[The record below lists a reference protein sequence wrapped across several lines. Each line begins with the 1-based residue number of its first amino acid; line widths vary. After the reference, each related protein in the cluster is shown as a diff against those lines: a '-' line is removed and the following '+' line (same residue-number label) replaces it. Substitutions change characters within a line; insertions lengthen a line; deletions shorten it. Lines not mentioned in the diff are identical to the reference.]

1 MAIME
6 QIVGDYLVLSPQGR
20 LEANA
25 GAEEFERQ
33 VQDRVAEGRLHL
45 VVDLHAVSYLDSR
58 GIRALVRAYTTTV
71 RFGGSFR
78 LVGPTIL
85 VRAALEI
92 TKLTNVLQVYD
103 SVEAATRSLPT

>member
-1 MAIME
+1 MAIPE

-20 LEANA
+20 LETNV
-25 GAEEFERQ
+25 GAEEFDEQ
-33 VQDRVAEGRLHL
+33 VQGRLAGGRIHL
-45 VVDLHAVSYLDSR
+45 VVDLHAITYLDSR

-71 RFGGSFR
+71 RSGGSFR

-92 TKLTNVLQVYD
+92 TKLTNILQVYD
-103 SVEAATRSLPT
+103 SVEAATRSLPK